1 MARVDRVRDDV
12 AMNRTA
18 LVIGESLVD
27 IVSNSD
33 GSSVEHPGGSPANVA
48 VALARLGADVGLATA
63 YADDRL
69 GGLLDQ
75 HFANAGVSLAG
86 DPHVLARTSSAVA
99 TLDDTGA
106 ASYVFDLEWDL
117 PPVPTADPPALVHT
131 GSLAAVMEPGA
142 GTVAAAIA
150 ALAPTSTVSYD
161 INARPAAT
169 GVDAEIVARVEA
181 LVALSDVV
189 KASDED
195 LEVLYPG
202 SEVEECVERL
212 LGLGAGAVVVT
223 WGGKGASCHTR
234 AGGRRGGRR
243 TGGGGRHDRGR
254 RLVLRCIARRPPAP
268 GPARRSAA
276 VRPARAAARR
286 LARGR
291 DAGEQSRRDHRFEA
305 GREPAHRSRARGR

>member
-1 MARVDRVRDDV
+1 MGCTLARADRVRDDG

-48 VALARLGADVGLATA
+48 VALARLGAGVGLATA

-75 HFANAGVSLAG
+75 HFAHAGVSLAG

-117 PPVPTADPPALVHT
+117 PPLPTADPPALVHT
-131 GSLAAVMEPGA
+131 GSLGAVMEPGA
-142 GTVAAAIA
+142 GTVAAIIE
-150 ALAPTSTVSYD
+150 ALAPTSTSQLRHQR
-161 INARPAAT
+161 A
-169 GVDAEIVARVEA
+169 
-181 LVALSDVV
+181 
-189 KASDED
+189 
-195 LEVLYPG
+195 PG
-202 SEVEECVERL
+202 RDRSRRRDR
-212 LGLGAGAVVVT
+212 GAGRGS
-223 WGGKGASCHTR
+223 GGPQRRGQGVRRGPRGALPRLRSRGVRR
-234 AGGRRGGRR
+234 APARARCRCGRGHLGRQGRVLPHQRGQRRGGRR

-254 RLVLRCIARRPPAP
+254 GLVLRGTARRPPAP

-276 VRPARAAARR
+276 VRPATRCRSKPGAR
-286 LARGR
+286 
-291 DAGEQSRRDHRFEA
+291 S
-305 GREPAHRSRARGR
+305 